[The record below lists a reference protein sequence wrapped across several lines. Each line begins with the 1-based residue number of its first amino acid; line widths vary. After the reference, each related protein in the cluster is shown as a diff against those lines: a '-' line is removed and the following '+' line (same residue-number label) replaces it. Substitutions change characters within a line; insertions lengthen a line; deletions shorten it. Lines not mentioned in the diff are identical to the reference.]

1 MKNKKFT
8 YLLIGLVALIW
19 GFFFY
24 MLFSNNSPVDEG
36 YVNTYVAP
44 EAEQDSVVFQELNLA
59 YKDPFLARKIVS
71 KTYNNTNQTPSLNP
85 NNKPKIQKPVVK
97 KPANVF
103 RWPEVVYGGTLNGK
117 KGLLTLNDER
127 LIAEEGKQINDFK
140 IINIYPDSIRIAYK
154 EKTKVFFKNR

>member
-8 YLLIGLVALIW
+8 YLLVGLVALIW

-24 MLFSNNSPVDEG
+24 MLFSNNSPAEEG

-44 EAEQDSVVFQELNLA
+44 EAEQDSIVFQELNLA

-71 KTYNNTNQTPSLNP
+71 KGYNLN
-85 NNKPKIQKPVVK
+85 NSTLSNRGKTKIKKPVVK
-97 KPANVF
+97 KPSNIFV
-103 RWPEVVYGGTLNGK
+103 WPKIEYGGTLNGL
-117 KGLLTLNDER
+117 KGLVTLKNKKI
-127 LIAEEGKQINDFK
+127 IAVEGQGIDDFK
-140 IINIYPDSIRIAYK
+140 IIKIYPDSIRIAYK

>member
-36 YVNTYVAP
+36 YVNTYVAL